1 MNRCCKC
8 NTELVEQVRFCNVCG
23 SPQTPAG
30 SQVEA
35 SPPTEQEPPDKTKRC
50 HKCESEL
57 PAEARFCNVCGSV
70 KSSKASSTA
79 ATTSEKQVTL
89 ASADAD
95 DKTLSG
101 SSQPPKSLIPTRSI
115 HPGIKKTSSSQED
128 GDNSIRPKT
137 ITRSPVFPSRPTNNG
152 VKSPADLPQRNTLQ
166 PAYSPEPAT
175 SAIPLNS
182 SSPANAPETP
192 EHTIQPE
199 TSRPANSPT
208 ASSSAKA
215 ESISNTPTQ
224 SLGEPSVPARTPGLI
239 RPIAPKS
246 PARSVIP
253 SSPDTPG
260 TATATQQSKQI
271 QTSPGYP
278 ISVPPTKV
286 SSPAK
291 PQTQQRS
298 SPSYNLPG
306 VRTQDKKQNADLETH
321 QHQVSPPKQVS
332 GDIAQRDRQEQI
344 ARNQMTP
351 VAPISRQMSSTY
363 DLDELPTSVLS
374 TEHIN
379 GQNDL
384 GDTPTMDLLSPES
397 FVATSKAAEH
407 WRKSWLDRQ
416 YAEAGPAENV
426 SRGQASVPMPLM
438 AKRQSFARMRAIA
451 RNNKQ
456 QQEKRRINF
465 GTWITIFLMIC
476 LIGGL
481 GAYIILSYLP
491 NSPFGTTREMPPA
504 NATQPTLTV
513 LGTTSQTVK
522 IGQTIQLHGEHFGA
536 NHTIT
541 FLLDTTTPI
550 VDASGKIIS
559 IHANSQGT
567 FDTALSI
574 GSNWTTGSHSIE
586 AVDNGSNRNASMTV
600 QVIPAGTPATSS
612 TELSVTMDNKAVQM
626 LTFKAVI
633 GQTNPGPQRITI
645 TNKSSAPL
653 KWTAAASSSNNLNWL
668 NINDNNTFGQLDIS
682 QPHDILISVNIVGL
696 NSTPKKPYTG
706 QIVFTINDNQLLTV
720 PVQLWIS
727 DATPEMVFS
736 PYPIIA
742 QIGKGNTCNPGVT
755 LTLINLGTVA
765 ISWAVNPDDNIKGN
779 IKFVNPAT
787 GQQMESGQLAPSG
800 LTGDTQVLAL
810 QCNAIQVGRQYHVS
824 VYANQMSWSELVII
838 SNN

>member
-1 MNRCCKC
+1 M
-8 NTELVEQVRFCNVCG
+8 
-23 SPQTPAG
+23 
-30 SQVEA
+30 
-35 SPPTEQEPPDKTKRC
+35 
-50 HKCESEL
+50 
-57 PAEARFCNVCGSV
+57 
-70 KSSKASSTA
+70 
-79 ATTSEKQVTL
+79 
-89 ASADAD
+89 
-95 DKTLSG
+95 
-101 SSQPPKSLIPTRSI
+101 
-115 HPGIKKTSSSQED
+115 
-128 GDNSIRPKT
+128 
-137 ITRSPVFPSRPTNNG
+137 
-152 VKSPADLPQRNTLQ
+152 
-166 PAYSPEPAT
+166 
-175 SAIPLNS
+175 
-182 SSPANAPETP
+182 
-192 EHTIQPE
+192 
-199 TSRPANSPT
+199 
-208 ASSSAKA
+208 
-215 ESISNTPTQ
+215 
-224 SLGEPSVPARTPGLI
+224 PARTPGLI

-246 PARSVIP
+246 SARSVIP
-253 SSPDTPG
+253 SRPDTAG
-260 TATATQQSKQI
+260 TATATQQSNQI
-271 QTSPGYP
+271 QTSSDYP

-286 SSPAK
+286 SSSAK

-298 SPSYNLPG
+298 NPSYNLPG

-363 DLDELPTSVLS
+363 DLDELPTSELS

-384 GDTPTMDLLSPES
+384 GDTPTMALLSPES
-397 FVATSKAAEH
+397 FVATSKAVEH

-416 YAEAGPAENV
+416 YAEAGPAEIV

-451 RNNKQ
+451 RNKKQ
-456 QQEKRRINF
+456 QQAKRRINF

-481 GAYIILSYLP
+481 GAYIIVSYLP
-491 NSPFGTTREMPPA
+491 NSPFGTTREMPPT

-536 NHTIT
+536 DHTIT
-541 FLLDTTTPI
+541 FLLDTATI
-550 VDASGKIIS
+550 VDASGKILS
-559 IHANSQGT
+559 TQANSQGT
-567 FDTALSI
+567 FDTTLSI
-574 GSNWTTGSHSIE
+574 SSHWTTGSHSIE
-586 AVDNGSNRNASMTV
+586 AVDNGSNRNAFMTV
-600 QVIPAGTPATSS
+600 QVIPSGTPATSS
-612 TELSVTMDNKAVQM
+612 TELSVTMDHKAVQM

-633 GQTNPGPQRITI
+633 GQANPGPQRITI
-645 TNKSSAPL
+645 TNKSGAPL
-653 KWTAAASSSNNLNWL
+653 KWTAAASSSNNLSWL

-696 NSTPKKPYTG
+696 ISTPKKPYTG
-706 QIVFTINDNQLLTV
+706 QIVFTINDTQLLTV

-755 LTLINLGTVA
+755 LTLINLGTEA

-779 IKFVNPAT
+779 IQFVNPAT
-787 GQQMESGQLAPSG
+787 GKQMESGQLAPSG
-800 LTGDTQVLAL
+800 LTGDTQDLAL

-838 SNN
+838 Q

>member
-1 MNRCCKC
+1 MNRCRKC
-8 NTELVEQVRFCNVCG
+8 NTELTEQARFCNVCG

-30 SQVEA
+30 HQVEV
-35 SPPTEQEPPDKTKRC
+35 STSTKIETLDKTNRC
-50 HKCESEL
+50 HKCEAEL
-57 PAEARFCNVCGSV
+57 PAEACFCNVCGSAN
-70 KSSKASSTA
+70 SSKASSTA

-101 SSQPPKSLIPTRSI
+101 SSKSLTPTRSMQ
-115 HPGIKKTSSSQED
+115 PGNKQPSTSKES
-128 GDNSIRPKT
+128 GDNSIYPKT
-137 ITRSPVFPSRPTNNG
+137 ITRPPVFPSRPTNNG
-152 VKSPADLPQRNTLQ
+152 VKSPATPPQQHTLQ
-166 PAYSPEPAT
+166 PAISPEPAT

-199 TSRPANSPT
+199 TSRPANSLTP
-208 ASSSAKA
+208 SSSAEA

-246 PARSVIP
+246 SASSVIP
-253 SSPDTPG
+253 SRPDTPG
-260 TATATQQSKQI
+260 TATATQQSKQAY
-271 QTSPGYP
+271 SGYP
-278 ISVPPTKV
+278 ISVLPMKE

-291 PQTQQRS
+291 SQTQQRS
-298 SPSYNLPG
+298 SSSYNLPG
-306 VRTQDKKQNADLETH
+306 VRTQDNKQNADLAKH
-321 QHQVSPPKQVS
+321 QHKVSPAKQVS
-332 GDIAQRDRQEQI
+332 EDRVQRDRQEQI

-351 VAPISRQMSSTY
+351 VAPISRHMSSTY
-363 DLDELPTSVLS
+363 DLDELPTSELS

-384 GDTPTMDLLSPES
+384 GDTPTMDLPSPES
-397 FVATSKAAEH
+397 FAATSKAAEH

-456 QQEKRRINF
+456 QQEKRRIYF

-476 LIGGL
+476 LIAGL

-491 NSPFGTTREMPPA
+491 NSPFGAPYVMPRA

-522 IGQTIQLHGEHFGA
+522 KGQTIQLHGEHFGA
-536 NHTIT
+536 HHTIT
-541 FLLDTTTPI
+541 FLLDTATPV
-550 VDASGKIIS
+550 VDASGKSIS
-559 IHANSQGT
+559 TQANSQGT
-567 FDTALSI
+567 FDATLSI
-574 GSNWTTGSHSIE
+574 GSHWTYGSHSIE
-586 AVDNGSNRNASMTV
+586 AIDNGSNRNASMTV

-612 TELSVTMDNKAVQM
+612 TELSVTMDNEAVQM

-633 GQTNPGPQRITI
+633 GQANPNPQRITI
-645 TNKSSAPL
+645 TNTSGAPL
-653 KWTAAASSSNNLNWL
+653 KWTAAASSSNNLSWL
-668 NINDNNTFGQLDIS
+668 NINDNNTLGQLDIS
-682 QPHDILISVNIVGL
+682 QPHDMLISVNIDGL
-696 NSTPKKPYTG
+696 KSTPPKKPYTG
-706 QIVFTINDNQLLTV
+706 QIVFTLNDNQLLTV
-720 PVQLWIS
+720 PVQLRIS

-736 PYPIIA
+736 PNPIIA
-742 QIGKGNTCNPGVT
+742 QIGPGNTCNPGVT
-755 LTLINLGTVA
+755 LTLINLGTAA
-765 ISWAVNPDDNIKGN
+765 ISWSVNPDDNIKDK
-779 IKFVNPAT
+779 IKFLNN
-787 GQQMESGQLAPSG
+787 GQLSESGTLLPSG
-800 LTGDTQVLAL
+800 SVLPSGQPGDSVVLAL

-824 VYANQMSWSELVII
+824 VYANQISWSEFVVIQ
-838 SNN
+838 